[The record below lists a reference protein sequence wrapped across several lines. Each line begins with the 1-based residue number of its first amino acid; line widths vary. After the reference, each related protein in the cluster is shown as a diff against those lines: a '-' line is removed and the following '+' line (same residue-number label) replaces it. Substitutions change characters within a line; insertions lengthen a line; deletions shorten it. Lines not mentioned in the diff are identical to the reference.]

1 VCNTAFNES
10 KPVKPFKI
18 EKVEKA
24 EAEAKP
30 PKEEIQ
36 YN

>member
-1 VCNTAFNES
+1 VCNTAFDES
-10 KPVKPFKI
+10 KFVKPFKI

-24 EAEAKP
+24 KAEAKP

-36 YN
+36 NN